1 MWSKVALGVTVVF
14 FIVFFNTYQGVREVW
29 AHSHDAREL
38 RERLPASLRT
48 EDQESDLE
56 TLRYLIDSSST
67 DGRMPPDRP
76 EGVRRV
82 LAVTSEQVR
91 NAKIDLAATYTNQF
105 VDEAR

>member
-1 MWSKVALGVTVVF
+1 LDKNPAAARKLTRAM
-14 FIVFFNTYQGVREVW
+14 VRTLRWV
-29 AHSHDAREL
+29 HSHDAHEL

-56 TLRYLIDSSST
+56 TLRYLIDGSST
-67 DGRMPPDRP
+67 DGWMPPDGP

-82 LAVTSEQVR
+82 LAVISEQVR
-91 NAKIDLAATYTNQF
+91 NAKIDLATTYTNQF